1 MIIICKKKPFKVEIS
16 KKVVH
21 NIKNKMLSDKKIVCP
36 NNLLEVARKKN
47 SVNAV
52 IVNAGKSLP
61 MISAIDAI
69 KENLI
74 IPIFVGDTKE
84 IQKCAKELDFDISK
98 YEIIHEPNENNT
110 AKVAAKLASENKI
123 KLIIKGHIHTDVL
136 MKAVLKRD
144 LNLIGK
150 KRLSHVWHMTLEK
163 NDKPFIITDGALN
176 VLPKLETKMHILK
189 NSVEFAKRIGIN
201 KPKVSILSA
210 TEEILDSMPSSKE
223 AKELTER
230 ASKEGVEAEVFGPM
244 AFDNSVSEK
253 AAQIKGI
260 ENAVAGKTDIL
271 LVPNVEAGNALVKMM
286 IYFMSACAAGV
297 VIGGKVPVVI
307 TSRADDTQARLASIA
322 AAIVA
327 L

>member
-1 MIIICKKKPFKVEIS
+1 MLSKKEIICTE
-16 KKVVH
+16 
-21 NIKNKMLSDKKIVCP
+21 
-36 NNLLEVARKKN
+36 NLLKIAKTKGPVK
-47 SVNAV
+47 VV
-52 IVNAGKSLP
+52 IVNAGKSVS
-61 MISAIDAI
+61 IESAKQAVDEGLID
-69 KENLI
+69 
-74 IPIFVGDTKE
+74 PIFVGDKPIIE
-84 IQKCAKELDFDISK
+84 KLAKDMKWDISK
-98 YEIIHEPNENNT
+98 YEVIHEPVENNT
-110 AKVAAKLASENKI
+110 ALISAKMASEGKVR
-123 KLIIKGHIHTDVL
+123 IIVKGHIHTDIL

-150 KRLSHVWHMTLEK
+150 KRLSHIWHMTLEK

-189 NSVEFAKRIGIN
+189 NSVEFAKRIGISR
-201 KPKVSILSA
+201 PKVSILSA
-210 TEEILDSMPSSKE
+210 TEEVLESMPSSKE

-230 ASKEGVEAEVFGPM
+230 ASKEGIEAEVFGPM

-260 ENAVAGKTDIL
+260 KNAVAGKTDIL
-271 LVPNVEAGNALVKMM
+271 LVPNVESGNALVKMM
-286 IYFMSACAAGV
+286 IYFMGACASGI

-322 AAIVA
+322 AAVVA